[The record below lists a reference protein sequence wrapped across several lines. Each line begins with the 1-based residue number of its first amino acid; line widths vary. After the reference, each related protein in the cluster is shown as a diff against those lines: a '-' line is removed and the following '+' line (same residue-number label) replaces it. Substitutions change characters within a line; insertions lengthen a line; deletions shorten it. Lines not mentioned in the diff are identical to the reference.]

1 MEAMIL
7 GSNPEEDAELEAE
20 LLALQDSPKKNVK
33 GVAAMGKYM
42 NRLFKAGCVLITVY
56 ISLLVNFKLYM
67 VI

>member
-1 MEAMIL
+1 MITDFTQMEAMIL

-42 NRLFKAGCVLITVY
+42 NRLFKAGCLDYCIYLI
-56 ISLLVNFKLYM
+56 IS
-67 VI
+67 